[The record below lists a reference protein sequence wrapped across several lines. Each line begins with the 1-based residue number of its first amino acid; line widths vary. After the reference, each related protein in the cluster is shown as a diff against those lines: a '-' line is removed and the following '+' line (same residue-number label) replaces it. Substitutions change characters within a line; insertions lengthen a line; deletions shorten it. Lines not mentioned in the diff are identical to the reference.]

1 MEGLEQKLAELKTAL
16 ETSGQKHAQTLIDG
30 LKSEFETSLEGK
42 TETIK
47 SELKSEFDSALKGIK
62 EEVKASQDHIDAL
75 DIKSQNKNMI
85 VKGNDTEEDVL
96 AKTIKDNID
105 GIKNVRKGQAFQTKA
120 VANMTTA
127 NLTGTAPRT
136 YNFDI
141 VKFPSQRVNIEDI
154 AGSVSA
160 PNGIYTYTIE
170 NAGEGS
176 IGSQIEGATKNQ
188 RDYDFESIDVSTD
201 FIAGFARYSKKM
213 RNNLSYITNTIPMLL
228 RRDYYKAENSSFQT
242 ILAANSTAST
252 EVITGKTKAEM
263 LINEIGKLEDA
274 DYGDSNYIIVKPTDY
289 LSILKTAKQ
298 DLASAVTYEG
308 GVLRVAG
315 VQVLKGSS
323 WLPANKY
330 YVGDWS
336 RVNKVMTEGISLEFS
351 DSEGT
356 NFVNNNITARVES
369 QVALVVE
376 QPAAV
381 IYGDFTAV

>member
-1 MEGLEQKLAELKTAL
+1 MELKEQFEALTLKLQGESKEQREKAFKDFEAKFNDAVKNEVKEVKDTLTA
-16 ETSGQKHAQTLIDG
+16 
-30 LKSEFETSLEGK
+30 EFEAK
-42 TETIK
+42 TKVMQEHLDTLDVKLQENKAIEKEK
-47 SELKSEFDSALKGIK
+47 S
-62 EEVKASQDHIDAL
+62 
-75 DIKSQNKNMI
+75 N
-85 VKGNDTEEDVL
+85 EDVL
-96 AKTIKDNID
+96 VKTIKDNIE

-141 VKFPSQRVNIEDI
+141 VKFPAQRVNIEDFV
-154 AGSVSA
+154 GSVSA
-160 PNGIYTYTIE
+160 PNGIYTYTVE
-170 NAGEGS
+170 GAGEGS
-176 IGSQIEGATKNQ
+176 VGSQTEGATKNQ
-188 RDYDFESIDVSTD
+188 RDYDFTATDVATD

-228 RRDYYKAENSSFQT
+228 RRDYFKAENSAFQT
-242 ILAANSTAST
+242 VLAAGATAST

-274 DYGDSNYIIVKPTDY
+274 DYGDSNLIIVKPTDY
-289 LSILKTAKQ
+289 LDILKTAKQ

-308 GVLRVAG
+308 GILRVAG